1 MSLCLN
7 LPINSVSFGQTSAL
21 ILKELFK
28 RETDVILFP
37 IGSQIDFSTQNVEKK
52 FLDWVNISLKDNDS
66 RYSRNDR
73 IFKLWHINGSLES
86 FAKEQLLFSFY
97 ELDQPT
103 QAEINI
109 VKNNHKVLFSSEY
122 TCEVFKNAGC
132 NNIEYVPLAFDKYNF
147 FNTNK
152 TYMEDRITFN
162 LAGKLEKRKNHKKV
176 IQSWLKKYGNNR
188 DYFLQCAIYNPFL
201 KPQDQQ
207 QLLNSILEGKEYFN
221 ISFLNFMENNA
232 LYNDYLNSADVIIG
246 MSGGEGWG
254 LPEFHSVA
262 LGKQA
267 VILNAHS
274 YKSWANKDNSVLVE
288 PSGKIEAYDNMFFH
302 KGQRFNQGNIYTF
315 NDDDFIDGCEKAI
328 KKIKSN
334 KINKNGL
341 KLQEEFSATRLVDN
355 ILKHYA

>member
-1 MSLCLN
+1 MSICLN
-7 LPINSVSFGQTSAL
+7 LPINSVSFGQTSTL
-21 ILKELFK
+21 ILKELFRRK
-28 RETDVILFP
+28 SDILLFP
-37 IGSQIDFSTQNVEKK
+37 IGNQIDFSTQSLEKE
-52 FLDWVNISLKDNDS
+52 FIDWINNSLQNNDS
-66 RYSRNDR
+66 KYSRNNR
-73 IFKLWHINGSLES
+73 IFKLWHLNGSLES

-103 QAEINI
+103 PTEINI

-132 NNIEYVPLAFDKYNF
+132 SNVEYVPLAFDKYNF
-147 FNTNK
+147 SNTNK
-152 TYMEDRITFN
+152 KYIEDRITFN
-162 LAGKLEKRKNHKKV
+162 LVGKLEKRKNHKKV

-188 DYFLQCAIYNPFL
+188 KYFLQCAIYNPFL

-207 QLLNSILEGKEYFN
+207 QLINSVLEGKEYFN

-232 LYNDYLNSADVIIG
+232 LYNDYLNSADIIIG

-267 VILNAHS
+267 VILNAHA
-274 YKSWANKDNSVLVE
+274 YKSWANKDNSILVE
-288 PSGKIEAYDNMFFH
+288 PSGKIEAYDNMFFN
-302 KGQRFNQGNIYTF
+302 KGQKFNQGNIYTF
-315 NDDDFIDGCEKAI
+315 DEDDFINGCDKAI
-328 KKIKSN
+328 KKVESN

-341 KLQEEFSATRLVDN
+341 KLQDDFSADKLVDN

>member
-1 MSLCLN
+1 
-7 LPINSVSFGQTSAL
+7 LPINSVSFGQTSTL
-21 ILKELFK
+21 ILRELFRRK
-28 RETDVILFP
+28 SNILLFP
-37 IGSQIDFSTQNVEKK
+37 IGNQIDFSTQSLEKE
-52 FLDWVNISLKDNDS
+52 FIDWINNSLQDNDAK
-66 RYSRNDR
+66 YSRNNR
-73 IFKLWHINGSLES
+73 IFKLWHLNGSLES
-86 FAKEQLLFSFY
+86 FAKEQVLFSFY

-103 QAEINI
+103 PTEINI

-132 NNIEYVPLAFDKYNF
+132 SNVEYVPLAFDKYNF
-147 FNTNK
+147 SNTNK
-152 TYMEDRITFN
+152 KYIEDRITFN
-162 LAGKLEKRKNHKKV
+162 LVGKLEKRKNHKKV

-188 DYFLQCAIYNPFL
+188 KYFLQCAIYNPFL

-207 QLLNSILEGKEYFN
+207 QLINSILEGKEYFN

-232 LYNDYLNSADVIIG
+232 MYNDYLNSADIIIG

-267 VILNAHS
+267 VILNAHA
-274 YKSWANKDNSVLVE
+274 YKSWANKDNSILVE
-288 PSGKIEAYDNMFFH
+288 PSGKIEAYDNMFFN
-302 KGQRFNQGNIYTF
+302 KGQKFNQGNIYTF
-315 NDDDFIDGCEKAI
+315 NDDDFIDGCDKAI
-328 KKIKSN
+328 KKVESN

-341 KLQEEFSATRLVDN
+341 KLQDDFSVDKLVDN

>member
-1 MSLCLN
+1 VSICLN
-7 LPINSVSFGQTSAL
+7 LPINSVSFGQTSTL
-21 ILKELFK
+21 ILKELFRRK
-28 RETDVILFP
+28 SDILLFP
-37 IGSQIDFSTQNVEKK
+37 IGSQIDFSTQSLEKE
-52 FLDWVNISLKDNDS
+52 FIDWINNSLQDNDAK
-66 RYSRNDR
+66 YSRNNR
-73 IFKLWHINGSLES
+73 IFKLWHLNGSLES
-86 FAKEQLLFSFY
+86 LAKEQVLFSFY

-103 QAEINI
+103 PTEINI
-109 VKNNHKVLFSSEY
+109 VKNNHKVLFSSPY
-122 TCEVFKNAGC
+122 TCEIFKNAGC
-132 NNIEYVPLAFDKYNF
+132 SNVEYVPLAFDKYNF
-147 FNTNK
+147 SNTNK
-152 TYMEDRITFN
+152 KYIEDRITFN
-162 LAGKLEKRKNHKKV
+162 LVGKLEKRKNHKKV

-188 DYFLQCAIYNPFL
+188 KYFLQCAIYNPFL

-207 QLLNSILEGKEYFN
+207 QLINSVLEGKEYFN

-232 LYNDYLNSADVIIG
+232 LYNDYLNSADIIIG

-302 KGQRFNQGNIYTF
+302 RGQKFNQGNIYTF
-315 NDDDFIDGCEKAI
+315 NDDDFIDGCDKAI
-328 KKIKSN
+328 KKVESN

-341 KLQEEFSATRLVDN
+341 KLQDEFSVDKLVDN

>member
-1 MSLCLN
+1 VSICLN

-21 ILKELFK
+21 ILKELFRRK
-28 RETDVILFP
+28 SEAILFP
-37 IGSQIDFSTQNVEKK
+37 VGNQVDFSTQNIDKQ
-52 FLDWVNISLKDNDS
+52 FLDWINASLQDNDAK
-66 RYSRNDR
+66 YSRNDR
-73 IFKLWHINGSLES
+73 VFKLWHLNGSLES
-86 FAKEQLLFSFY
+86 FAKEQVLFSFY

-103 QAEINI
+103 PTEINI

-132 NNIEYVPLAFDKYNF
+132 SNVEYVPLAFDKYNF
-147 FNTNK
+147 SNTNK
-152 TYMEDRITFN
+152 KYIEDRITFN
-162 LAGKLEKRKNHKKV
+162 LVGKLEKRKNHKKV

-188 DYFLQCAIYNPFL
+188 KYFLQCAIYNPFL

-207 QLLNSILEGKEYFN
+207 QLINSVLEGKEYFN

-232 LYNDYLNSADVIIG
+232 LYNDYLNSADIIIG

-267 VILNAHS
+267 VILNAHA

-302 KGQRFNQGNIYTF
+302 KGQKFNQGNIYTF
-315 NDDDFIDGCEKAI
+315 NDDDFIDGCDKAI
-328 KKIKSN
+328 KKVESN

-341 KLQEEFSATRLVDN
+341 KLQDDFSVDKLVDN

>member
-1 MSLCLN
+1 LN
-7 LPINSVSFGQTSAL
+7 LPINSVSFGQTSTL
-21 ILKELFK
+21 ILKELFRRK
-28 RETDVILFP
+28 SDILLFP
-37 IGSQIDFSTQNVEKK
+37 IGNQIDFSTQSLEKE
-52 FLDWVNISLKDNDS
+52 FIDWINNSLQNNDS
-66 RYSRNDR
+66 KYSRNNR
-73 IFKLWHINGSLES
+73 IFKLWHLNGSLES

-103 QAEINI
+103 PTEINI

-132 NNIEYVPLAFDKYNF
+132 SNVEYVPLAFDKYNF
-147 FNTNK
+147 SNTNK
-152 TYMEDRITFN
+152 KYIEDRITFN
-162 LAGKLEKRKNHKKV
+162 LVGKLEKRKNHKKV

-188 DYFLQCAIYNPFL
+188 KYFLQCAIYNPFL

-207 QLLNSILEGKEYFN
+207 QLINSVLEGKEYFN

-232 LYNDYLNSADVIIG
+232 LYNDYLNSADIIIG

-267 VILNAHS
+267 VILNAHA
-274 YKSWANKDNSVLVE
+274 YKSWANKDNSILVE
-288 PSGKIEAYDNMFFH
+288 PSGKIEAYDNMFFN
-302 KGQRFNQGNIYTF
+302 KGQKFNQGNIYTF
-315 NDDDFIDGCEKAI
+315 DEDDFINGCDKAI
-328 KKIKSN
+328 KKVESN

-341 KLQEEFSATRLVDN
+341 KLQDDFSADKLVDN